1 MSEEALMRTPS
12 KTQKNLLTVA
22 FIATLVAL
30 YINNTQ
36 YNYAISVTLIL
47 LVLLVSISG
56 VMTYRSESSHE
67 ESSGFNSGLA
77 VTILIL
83 LCAGVSIYLIK
94 VSSEPIFSEASFIE
108 STVVLAELTRH

>member
-1 MSEEALMRTPS
+1 MNMPS
-12 KTQKNLLTVA
+12 KTQKSILTVA

-36 YNYAISVTLIL
+36 YNYVISVALIL

-56 VMTYRSESSHE
+56 VMTYRSESSE
-67 ESSGFNSGLA
+67 EQPSGFNSRLA

-83 LCAGVSIYLIK
+83 LCAVISVYLIK
-94 VSSEPIFSEASFIE
+94 VSSEPIFSESSPIGSA
-108 STVVLAELTRH
+108 VVLAELTRS